1 MIVVTG
7 GTRGIGLGVA
17 RAFAVRHGAKR
28 VYSASRSARDGWR
41 SSDGVVVELAVD
53 LSTEDGAKKCARAI
67 EANGDD
73 RVHVLVHNSGTS
85 WGAELETHDDRGWD
99 RTCALNVLGVF
110 RLTRELLPALT
121 RGASA
126 TDPSR
131 VIIIGSIAGIRPQK
145 YPTFSYDASKAAA
158 HHLARKLAGDSRVN
172 ENCPSP
178 STSSPPDT
186 CRPR

>member
-1 MIVVTG
+1 MIACTCWCTTLGRRG
-7 GTRGIGLGVA
+7 GGAGDA
-17 RAFAVRHGAKR
+17 RRPR
-28 VYSASRSARDGWR
+28 VGQD
-41 SSDGVVVELAVD
+41 V
-53 LSTEDGAKKCARAI
+53 
-67 EANGDD
+67 
-73 RVHVLVHNSGTS
+73 
-85 WGAELETHDDRGWD
+85 
-99 RTCALNVLGVF
+99 ALNVLGVF

-158 HHLARKLAGDSRVN
+158 HHLARKLAGQIASN